1 MISVRE
7 ISLHLLPPITTTRS
21 SVCVVLIIN
30 LNKSVNMSMSVAT
43 INFNT
48 DKYPFCIVWTPIP
61 VLTWFFP
68 FIGHMG
74 IAMSNGNIRDFA
86 GPYFVSEDNMAFGRP
101 TRYLKLDPHKVNGN
115 AIEWD
120 ESVSKASVIY
130 GTRMHNLFCDNC
142 HSHVG
147 MALQIMKYNNRVNW
161 NMIVLAFWM
170 FFAGKYVGVWGFVKT
185 WAPFLF
191 ILTVCVIVGIYL

>member
-1 MISVRE
+1 
-7 ISLHLLPPITTTRS
+7 
-21 SVCVVLIIN
+21 
-30 LNKSVNMSMSVAT
+30 MSVQAST
-43 INFNT
+43 SINIDA

-74 IAMSNGNIRDFA
+74 IALSNGVIRDFA

-101 TRYLKLDPHKVNGN
+101 TKYLQLDPYKVHNGGS
-115 AIEWD
+115 IEWD
-120 ESVSKASVIY
+120 ECVSKASVVY

-147 MALQIMKYNNRVNW
+147 MALSLMNYSNSSNW
-161 NMIVLAFWM
+161 NMIRLALWM
-170 FFAGKYVGVWGFVKT
+170 FFFGKYVRIWGIIKT
-185 WAPFLF
+185 WLPFSI
-191 ILTVCVIVGIYL
+191 ILVICGIVGFYL